1 MYDEPKGGTYFLVVK
16 KNANIGIA
24 GQDKI
29 WKLQGVRRQQDKS
42 NYKSLQ
48 IAMFPEYMLMMYNI
62 QSAITSGLNEKG
74 YISYFNHNSF
84 FTR

>member
-1 MYDEPKGGTYFLVVK
+1 
-16 KNANIGIA
+16 
-24 GQDKI
+24 
-29 WKLQGVRRQQDKS
+29 
-42 NYKSLQ
+42 
-48 IAMFPEYMLMMYNI
+48 MMYNI